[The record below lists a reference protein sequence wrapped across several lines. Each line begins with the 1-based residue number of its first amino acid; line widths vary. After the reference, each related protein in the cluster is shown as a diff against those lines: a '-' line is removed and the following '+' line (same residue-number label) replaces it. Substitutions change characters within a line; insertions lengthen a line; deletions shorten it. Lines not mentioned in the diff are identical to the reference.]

1 MVEATVHGA
10 ISMVNAIA
18 TGKGAT
24 MGIDT
29 YVKTRLETSNGAG
42 IHISSDNKTI
52 SSRLINRVIEK
63 IVTKTELEK
72 TKQDFI
78 GTYDTTACAELYGQ
92 YFQGITTDHMLE
104 LNQRDKERIFNLG
117 YYTWV
122 EQQGVDLNHF
132 EARRH
137 QSFWDKHLQK
147 MLDLDEQI
155 DKFNNL

>member
-1 MVEATVHGA
+1 
-10 ISMVNAIA
+10 MVNAIA

-72 TKQDFI
+72 TK
-78 GTYDTTACAELYGQ
+78 
-92 YFQGITTDHMLE
+92 LE
-104 LNQRDKERIFNLG
+104 LDFKSNIPKIIAKLNL
-117 YYTWV
+117 
-122 EQQGVDLNHF
+122 
-132 EARRH
+132 
-137 QSFWDKHLQK
+137 S
-147 MLDLDEQI
+147 
-155 DKFNNL
+155 